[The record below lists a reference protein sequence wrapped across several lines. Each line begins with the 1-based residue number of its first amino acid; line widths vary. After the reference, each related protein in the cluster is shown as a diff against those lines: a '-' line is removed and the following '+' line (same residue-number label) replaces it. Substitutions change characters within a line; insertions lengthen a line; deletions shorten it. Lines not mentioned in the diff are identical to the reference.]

1 MVAAASG
8 CSDDPDDSEAATTT
22 NSEADTT
29 TTTLVSTD
37 LLGSWHRAQTCQ
49 EMAAAFETAGLAETH
64 RDWMQGNFY
73 GGEPGPTDGDACA
86 GAAGPLEHD
95 QFFTDAAEFGSH
107 DENGDE
113 VDRGDFAVV
122 DGDTVS
128 FPSHATEFGYDDELV
143 VDYAISGD
151 VATFTVTLPPDCTDS
166 CADAYAWALSAFAS
180 GPWARGEVPRS

>member
-1 MVAAASG
+1 MLDHIRRRSKPVCVKGRVVGRVEAPRRVAG
-8 CSDDPDDSEAATTT
+8 
-22 NSEADTT
+22 
-29 TTTLVSTD
+29 V
-37 LLGSWHRAQTCQ
+37 
-49 EMAAAFETAGLAETH
+49 
-64 RDWMQGNFY
+64 
-73 GGEPGPTDGDACA
+73 
-86 GAAGPLEHD
+86 
-95 QFFTDAAEFGSH
+95 AEFGSH

-113 VDRGDFAVV
+113 VDLGDLAVV

-151 VATFTVTLPPDCTDS
+151 VATFTVALPPDCTDS